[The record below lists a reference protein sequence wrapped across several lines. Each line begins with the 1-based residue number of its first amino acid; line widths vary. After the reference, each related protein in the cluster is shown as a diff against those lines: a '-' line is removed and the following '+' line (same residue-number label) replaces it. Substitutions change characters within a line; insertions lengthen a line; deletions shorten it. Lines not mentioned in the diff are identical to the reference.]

1 MRAYPVL
8 TAAAPL
14 LLLSLALSGCLGLG
28 GKVPPTLFNLT
39 PAHAVPAGTTA
50 SGKLSDA
57 IVVLDPETD
66 RRLGVQR
73 VPVQVD
79 DSNVAYLKSALWV
92 ERPARL
98 MRALI
103 AETLRAKGNRLVFE
117 GVDTEASGRMRLYG
131 RLVDMGYDARSQSV
145 VVRFDAVR
153 ETPGGVVATKRFESI
168 VPGISDKPAAVGPA
182 LNQAA
187 NAVADQVA
195 DWVG

>member
-1 MRAYPVL
+1 MRALPIL
-8 TAAAPL
+8 TAAAMA
-14 LLLSLALSGCLGLG
+14 LALSGCLGLG

-39 PAHAVPAGTTA
+39 PAHAVAAGTSA

-57 IVVLDPETD
+57 IIVLDPETD

-73 VPVQVD
+73 VPVQID

-98 MRALI
+98 MRALL

-153 ETPGGVVATKRFESI
+153 ETPGGVVTTKRFENI
-168 VPGISDKPAAVGPA
+168 VPWISDKPALVGPA

-195 DWVG
+195 DWIG

>member
-1 MRAYPVL
+1 MRAYPAL
-8 TAAAPL
+8 IAALLPL
-14 LLLSLALSGCLGLG
+14 AVSGCLGLG

-39 PAHAVPAGTTA
+39 PAHAVPAGTSA

-57 IVVLDPETD
+57 IIVLDPETD

-73 VPVQVD
+73 VPVQID

-98 MRALI
+98 MRALL

-131 RLVDMGYDARSQSV
+131 RLVDMGYDARSQSA

-153 ETPGGVVATKRFESI
+153 ETPGGVVTTKRFESI
-168 VPGISDKPAAVGPA
+168 VPGISDKPEMVGPA